1 MQYKIEGGSLP
12 VLTIRLNRG
21 ESIYTQSGGMSWM
34 SGDIAM
40 DTNMRGGFMKGL
52 GRMFAGESLFMA
64 TYTAQSDGQEISLAS
79 SFPGSIKCLQILP
92 GQEYICQ
99 KNAFL
104 CATPGV
110 QVEATITRSVGGGL
124 FGGEGFILQKL
135 SGNGLAF
142 VEVDGHAMEKTLAP
156 GEILKVD
163 SGNVAYFESN
173 VGYSVE
179 TVKGFKNILF
189 GGEGLFLTVLR
200 GPGNVCLQT
209 ISLPEFAGRIIPYV
223 RIKND

>member
-12 VLTIRLNRG
+12 VLTIQMNRG
-21 ESIYTQSGGMSWM
+21 ESIFTQSGGMSWM
-34 SGDIAM
+34 SGGISM
-40 DTNMRGGFMKGL
+40 ETNMRGGFMKGL

-64 TYTAQSDGQEISLAS
+64 TYTAQADKQEIALAS
-79 SFPGSIKCLQILP
+79 SFPGSIKCLQVYP
-92 GQEYICQ
+92 GQEFICQ
-99 KNAFL
+99 KHAFL

-110 QVEATITRSVGGGL
+110 QVEAVFTRSIGGGL

-142 VEVDGHAMEKTLAP
+142 VEVDGYAVEKILTP

-163 SGNVAYFESN
+163 SGNVAYFDAN
-173 VGYSVE
+173 VGYRVD

-189 GGEGLFLTVLR
+189 GGEGLFLTVLQ
-200 GPGNVCLQT
+200 GPGTVCLQT
-209 ISLPEFAGRIIPYV
+209 ISLPEFAGRILPYV
-223 RIKND
+223 QIKSD